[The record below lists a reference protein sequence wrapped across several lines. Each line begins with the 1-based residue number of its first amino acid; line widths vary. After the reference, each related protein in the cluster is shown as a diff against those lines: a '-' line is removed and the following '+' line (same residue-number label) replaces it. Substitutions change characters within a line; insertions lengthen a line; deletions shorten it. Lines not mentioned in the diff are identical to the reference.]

1 LNTHIHTHIHASG
14 VQTPRCPRQGPS
26 PSKSSHSSGKVRQS
40 AVDAQQFDLK
50 DRELTPARDQE
61 EVLMDA
67 SVLTGKAAVLSQRS
81 AGDLAYA
88 LWDRDV
94 FVSSEEWESA
104 HREETG
110 YEEED
115 DDEES
120 ALMRAQMSQDY

>member
-1 LNTHIHTHIHASG
+1 MD
-14 VQTPRCPRQGPS
+14 PS
-26 PSKSSHSSGKVRQS
+26 PSKSSHFINKAKQS
-40 AVDAQQFDLK
+40 AQDAQQFDLK

-81 AGDLAYA
+81 AKDLAYA

-104 HREETG
+104 HRDEMG
-110 YEEED
+110 HEEEE

-120 ALMRAQMSQDY
+120 AQMRAQMSQDY